1 MVHCYLPG
9 GGSHREMDTAEPLR
23 LDRASPSLTGRPM
36 TSSPP
41 RGLNPPPILTHAGSL
56 LQNYDVLYCDV
67 WGVVHDG
74 VRAYPGATDAL
85 LRFRSHHGGTV
96 VLVTNAPVPKF
107 RVEAMLE
114 ARHVPPDAYDEIVSS
129 GEIALA
135 HIAEQGYAR
144 VHLIGPRGRD
154 AAFFEKVTAANV
166 PVEEAE
172 AVVCTGLVDDVNET
186 VESYREL
193 LEHASERG
201 LPFVCANPDLVVDVG
216 GRLFLCAGALADAY
230 AHMGGTVYWAGKPH
244 ASTYRTAK
252 AAAERIRD
260 AEVRPEQV
268 LVIGDAVR
276 TDIAGAHGAGLDA
289 LFVAGGIHRH
299 ETMTGDSLDPD
310 KLARLF
316 PPDAPRAI
324 AAMPL
329 FAW

>member
-1 MVHCYLPG
+1 
-9 GGSHREMDTAEPLR
+9 
-23 LDRASPSLTGRPM
+23 M

-41 RGLNPPPILTHAGSL
+41 RGFTPPPILTHAGPL
-56 LQNYDVLYCDV
+56 LENYDVLYCDV

-85 LRFRSHHGGTV
+85 LRFRSRGGTV

-114 ARHVPPDAYDEIVSS
+114 GRHVPPDAYDEIVSS

-135 HIAEQGYAR
+135 HIAEQAYAR

-154 AAFFEKVTAANV
+154 GAFFERVAAANV
-166 PVEEAE
+166 AVEEAE

-186 VESYREL
+186 VESYRAL
-193 LEHASERG
+193 LETARARN

-230 AHMGGTVYWAGKPH
+230 AHLGGTVYWAGKPY
-244 ASTYRTAK
+244 ANTYRTAK
-252 AAAERIRD
+252 AAAERIRG
-260 AEVRPEQV
+260 AEVRPGQI

-276 TDIAGAHGAGLDA
+276 TDLAGAHGAGLDA

-299 ETMTGDSLDPD
+299 ETMTGDALDPD

-316 PPDAPRAI
+316 PPGAPGALG
-324 AAMPL
+324 AMPL
-329 FAW
+329 LAW

>member
-1 MVHCYLPG
+1 
-9 GGSHREMDTAEPLR
+9 
-23 LDRASPSLTGRPM
+23 M

-41 RGLNPPPILTHAGSL
+41 RGLLPPPIITHAGPL
-56 LQNYDVLYCDV
+56 LENYDVLFCDV

-85 LRFRSHHGGTV
+85 LRFRARGGTV

-114 ARHVPPDAYDEIVSS
+114 ARHVPPDAYDAIVSS

-135 HIAEQGYAR
+135 HLSERGYDR

-154 AAFFEKVTAANV
+154 GAFFDRVTAADV
-166 PVEEAE
+166 AVSDAE

-186 VESYREL
+186 VETYKPL
-193 LEHASERG
+193 LEEARALD

-230 AHMGGTVYWAGKPH
+230 VHMGGTVFWAGKPH
-244 ASTYRTAK
+244 ASAYRTAT
-252 AAAERIRD
+252 AAAEQIRD
-260 AEVRPEQV
+260 AEVRSGRI

-276 TDIAGAHGAGLDA
+276 TDLAGAQGAGLDA
-289 LFVAGGIHRH
+289 LFIAGGIHRH
-299 ETMTGDSLDPD
+299 ETISGDSLDPE
-310 KLARLF
+310 KLAVLF
-316 PPDAPRAI
+316 PAGTPGAL
-324 AAMPL
+324 AAMPAL
-329 FAW
+329 AW